1 MKTGKKKSTVWGKDQ
16 DNKLRQLFDEPASRG
31 GIDPKDKTKA
41 TLEKHIT
48 NHFPGRSYH
57 SFRQVFRRKSQHYL
71 LGKELAGKR
80 KAAAVKATNSK

>member
-1 MKTGKKKSTVWGKDQ
+1 MKTGKKKSTVWGKEQ

-41 TLEKHIT
+41 TLEK
-48 NHFPGRSYH
+48 
-57 SFRQVFRRKSQHYL
+57 FRQVFRRKSQHYL